1 MAQKVAHASLPA
13 ATSYSCHYQPH
24 SILSVASLYVL
35 CTTEMDELPIEEKLF
50 NYILRRYNRDIR
62 PVQLP
67 TEAVGVHI
75 MYSLMQINELVSRAM
90 ICGARIAGTTK
101 LLFQGTH

>member
-1 MAQKVAHASLPA
+1 
-13 ATSYSCHYQPH
+13 
-24 SILSVASLYVL
+24 
-35 CTTEMDELPIEEKLF
+35 MDELPIEEKLF

-75 MYSLMQINELVSRAM
+75 MYSLMQINELVSPSVT
-90 ICGARIAGTTK
+90 CGAAGQPTW
-101 LLFQGTH
+101 